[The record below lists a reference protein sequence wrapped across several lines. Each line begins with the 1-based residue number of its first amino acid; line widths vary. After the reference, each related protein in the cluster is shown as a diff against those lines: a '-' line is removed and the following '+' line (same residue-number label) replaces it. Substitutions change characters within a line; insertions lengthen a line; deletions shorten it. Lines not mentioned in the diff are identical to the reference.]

1 MNGKER
7 RRPVIGIVPSMRDGK
22 IRMSAAYSEAVF
34 AAGGIPF
41 FIPYTQDA
49 ATLDE
54 YAALDGFLYAGGV
67 DVDPAK
73 YGETVLNDTVEID
86 AERDAFEFAL
96 WERIYPIGKPIFGIC
111 RGIQSINVALGGS
124 LYQDIPDHHQTEP
137 RGTAPQHV
145 TVDDGSA
152 LYGILGS
159 TSVMANSYHHQ
170 SVKRPADTLRVSARA
185 DDGTVEG
192 VETTES
198 GRFLV
203 AVQWHPELLAAAHPE
218 HAALFAAFV
227 NAAEKHPEK

>member
-1 MNGKER
+1 MR
-7 RRPVIGIVPSMRDGK
+7 RFSPAVNASVTSNEKCEYPPS
-22 IRMSAAYSEAVF
+22 
-34 AAGGIPF
+34 
-41 FIPYTQDA
+41 
-49 ATLDE
+49 
-54 YAALDGFLYAGGV
+54 
-67 DVDPAK
+67 
-73 YGETVLNDTVEID
+73 
-86 AERDAFEFAL
+86 
-96 WERIYPIGKPIFGIC
+96 C
-111 RGIQSINVALGGS
+111 
-124 LYQDIPDHHQTEP
+124 EP
-137 RGTAPQHV
+137 SGAAPQHV
-145 TVDDGSA
+145 TVDAGST

>member
-1 MNGKER
+1 M
-7 RRPVIGIVPSMRDGK
+7 PV
-22 IRMSAAYSEAVF
+22 
-34 AAGGIPF
+34 

-96 WERIYPIGKPIFGIC
+96 WERIYPAGKPIFGIC

-137 RGTAPQHV
+137 REPLRSMLRSMTA
-145 TVDDGSA
+145 
-152 LYGILGS
+152 
-159 TSVMANSYHHQ
+159 
-170 SVKRPADTLRVSARA
+170 
-185 DDGTVEG
+185 
-192 VETTES
+192 
-198 GRFLV
+198 GRFT
-203 AVQWHPELLAAAHPE
+203 AYSAAHRSWQT
-218 HAALFAAFV
+218 HIITSR
-227 NAAEKHPEK
+227 